1 MPYSTPDYQAI
12 RAAILRD
19 IANQLPSANV
29 ALDGDYA
36 LRANAHG
43 AAVEGLYQHQQW
55 LARQIFPDTAD
66 ADQLERHASLRGLS
80 RNQATFAAGTITFSG
95 TAGSAIPVGTEA
107 RTNGGIA
114 FITTA
119 GGTLSGGGTA
129 TVAAQAVASGAAG
142 NQTAATPLTLTAA
155 PAGVQSAAAIGT
167 MTGGADLESD
177 AALLARLLFVL
188 RNPPCGGA
196 AHDYTTWAMD
206 VDGVSA
212 AYVVPSRRGLG
223 TVDVVIMTAGG
234 IPGAPLVA
242 SVQAALNTARPV
254 TADVLVL
261 APTPVTVNVAAVLTL
276 ASGYT
281 LAAVGAQ
288 LTANLVVY
296 FASLAPGQT
305 AYLNRIRAVIS
316 DTAGVVDFN
325 LTAPVAN
332 SAALL
337 DATHSELAVLGTST
351 WS

>member
-12 RAAILRD
+12 RDAILRD
-19 IANQLPSANV
+19 IANQMPAANV

-43 AAVEGLYQHQQW
+43 AAVDGLYQHQQW
-55 LARQIFPDTAD
+55 LSRQIFPDTAD

-80 RNQATFAAGTITFSG
+80 RNQATFAAGTITFAG

-107 RTNGGIA
+107 RTNGGTA
-114 FITTA
+114 FVTTA
-119 GGTLSGGGTA
+119 GGTIGGGGTA
-129 TVAAQAVASGAAG
+129 TVAAQAVASGEAG
-142 NQTAATPLTLTAA
+142 NQAAATPLTLTAA
-155 PAGVQSAAAIGT
+155 PAGVQSAATIGT
-167 MTGGADLESD
+167 MTGGADLETD

-196 AHDYTTWAMD
+196 AHDYYTWAMD

-212 AYVVPSRRGLG
+212 AYVVPQRRGLG

-234 IPGAPLVA
+234 IPGGGLVA
-242 SVQAALNTARPV
+242 SVQAVLATARPV
-254 TADVLVL
+254 TADVLAL
-261 APTPVTVNVAAVLTL
+261 EPTPVTVNVAAALTL

-288 LTANLVVY
+288 LTANLGAY
-296 FASLAPGQT
+296 FASLEPGET

-316 DTAGVVDFN
+316 DTPGVVDFN

-332 SAALL
+332 AVALL
-337 DATHSELAVLGTST
+337 DATHSELAVLGTTT

>member
-12 RAAILRD
+12 RDAILRD
-19 IANQLPSANV
+19 IANQLPAASV

-80 RNQATFAAGTITFSG
+80 RNQATFAAGTIAFAG
-95 TAGSAIPVGTEA
+95 TAGSAIPSGTEA

-114 FITTA
+114 FVTTA
-119 GGTLSGGGTA
+119 GGTIGGGTA
-129 TVAAQAVASGAAG
+129 TVAAQAVAAGDAG

-155 PAGVQSAAAIGT
+155 PAGVQSAATIVT
-167 MTGGADLESD
+167 MTGGVNLESD

-196 AHDYTTWAMD
+196 AHDYYAWAMD
-206 VDGVSA
+206 VDGVAA
-212 AYVVPSRRGLG
+212 AYVVPQRRGLG

-242 SVQAALNTARPV
+242 SVQAALATARPV

-261 APTPVTVNVAAVLTL
+261 APTPVTVNVAAALTL

-288 LTANLVVY
+288 LTANLTAY
-296 FASLAPGQT
+296 FAALEMGET

-316 DTAGVVDFN
+316 DTAGVVDFA
-325 LTAPVAN
+325 LSAPVAN
-332 SAALL
+332 AVALL
-337 DATHSELAVLGTST
+337 DATHSELAVLGTTT